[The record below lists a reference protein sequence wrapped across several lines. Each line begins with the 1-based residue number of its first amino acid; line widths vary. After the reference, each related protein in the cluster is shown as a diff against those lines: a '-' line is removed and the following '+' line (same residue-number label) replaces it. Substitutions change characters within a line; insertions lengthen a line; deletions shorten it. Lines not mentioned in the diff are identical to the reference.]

1 MAEDARYRTKVFCDT
16 YLTAANILK
25 DDAASQAAFAV
36 IFKEPPYPILKE
48 FYADSTPVNALLCIG
63 EPRSTALLDT
73 DQAPYGYEEHV
84 PIEIKCVDKIGV
96 TGTKLKWTVE
106 AELRR
111 ICENNPTGSY
121 RYLEVIDAG
130 DEDIDGTRLYGIS
143 TVMSYVRDMT

>member
-1 MAEDARYRTKVFCDT
+1 MVEDARYRTKVFCDT

-25 DDAASQAAFAV
+25 DDATSQAAFAV
-36 IFKEPPYPILKE
+36 IFKKPPYPMIKE
-48 FYADSTPVNALLCIG
+48 YYASSSAVEVLFLIG
-63 EPRSTALLDT
+63 KPSSKALLDT

-84 PIEIKCVDKIGV
+84 PIRILCVDKIGV

-143 TVMSYVRDMT
+143 TVMSYVRDTT

>member
-1 MAEDARYRTKVFCDT
+1 MVEDARYRTKVFCDT

-36 IFKEPPYPILKE
+36 IFKDPPYPILKE
-48 FYADSTPVNALLCIG
+48 FYADSTPANALLCIG
-63 EPRSTALLDT
+63 ESRSTALLDT

-84 PIEIKCVDKIGV
+84 PIRILCVDKIGV

-130 DEDIDGTRLYGIS
+130 DEDIDGTRLYGIN
-143 TVMSYVRDMT
+143 TVMSYVRDTT